1 MRSRAL
7 VPVAAAVVTAG
18 LVAVAIALFAQPWLR
33 STVRVVACYD
43 SAVIAMLIW
52 YWRLVLLANPAK
64 TKALASEEDPGR
76 NTAFG
81 ITLVAVIFG
90 FVAAFDVLGHGP
102 HNLMA
107 QRETAVDVLG
117 FGAVALGWLLI
128 HTVFIFRYAH
138 LYYRDHDRNKESDRG
153 LNFPGDAE
161 PDYMDFAYF
170 SLVVGMTFQVSDV
183 QVTSRNIR
191 AFVLFQGLIAFGY
204 YTSLVALVVNLVS
217 GLLH

>member
-1 MRSRAL
+1 
-7 VPVAAAVVTAG
+7 
-18 LVAVAIALFAQPWLR
+18 
-33 STVRVVACYD
+33 
-43 SAVIAMLIW
+43 LIW
-52 YWRLVLLANPAK
+52 YWRLVLVASPAQ

-76 NTAFG
+76 NVAFVV
-81 ITLVAVIFG
+81 TLVAVVFG

-102 HNLMA
+102 HDLTA
-107 QRETAVDVLG
+107 QRETAIDVFG

-128 HTVFIFRYAH
+128 HSIFIFRYAH

-153 LNFPGDAE
+153 LNFPGESE

-183 QVTSRNIR
+183 QVTSRTIR
-191 AFVLFQGLIAFGY
+191 AFVLFQALIAFGY
-204 YTSLVALVVNLVS
+204 YTSLVALVVNIVS